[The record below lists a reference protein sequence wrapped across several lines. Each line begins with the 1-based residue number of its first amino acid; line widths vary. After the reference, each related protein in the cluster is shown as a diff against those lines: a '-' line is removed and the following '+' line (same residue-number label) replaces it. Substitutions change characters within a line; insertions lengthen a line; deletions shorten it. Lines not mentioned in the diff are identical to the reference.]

1 MLQEGC
7 HTETV
12 ISQPQWRSSVEA
24 KAMEEAEGCPA
35 AGLGLLPAER
45 LVSPLW
51 MSEAPGRGRFPLA
64 TQKQALTQS

>member
-1 MLQEGC
+1 
-7 HTETV
+7 
-12 ISQPQWRSSVEA
+12 
-24 KAMEEAEGCPA
+24 MEEAEGCPA